1 MRGSCHSL
9 KFQMNNL
16 TDNDQWVLS
25 TKIAETVVTNI
36 RDILSP
42 SYSFFVNRCHP
53 TCALAATL
61 LIGKR
66 GLVEFARMEELKQK
80 FQFWHE
86 RRTNCSLLTGVEFFR
101 ASNAASQWLI
111 QDNSTTSESDRNQ
124 DFMTH
129 IDGASPACS
138 REICL
143 AGSLLSQYQDTF
155 FYERLYSILQ
165 LQEMKFACTWNL
177 YSFLRRPEGARWK
190 GAATPISSPRKRD
203 LPILKKIKSA
213 CFNRS
218 FSLSRNKKV
227 N

>member
-1 MRGSCHSL
+1 
-9 KFQMNNL
+9 
-16 TDNDQWVLS
+16 
-25 TKIAETVVTNI
+25 
-36 RDILSP
+36 
-42 SYSFFVNRCHP
+42 
-53 TCALAATL
+53 
-61 LIGKR
+61 
-66 GLVEFARMEELKQK
+66 MEELKQK
-80 FQFWHE
+80 FHFWHE

-124 DFMTH
+124 DFMTLISMELH
-129 IDGASPACS
+129 RPVPEKFALPVVCFRSIK
-138 REICL
+138 
-143 AGSLLSQYQDTF
+143 TF

-213 CFNRS
+213 CLIDRFHCHAT
-218 FSLSRNKKV
+218 KK
-227 N
+227 

>member
-42 SYSFFVNRCHP
+42 SYFFFVNRCHP

-111 QDNSTTSESDRNQ
+111 QDNWTTSESDHNQ
-124 DFMTH
+124 DFMTLISMELH
-129 IDGASPACS
+129 PPVPEKFP
-138 REICL
+138 RL
-143 AGSLLSQYQDTF
+143 AGSLLARMKTQMNGCVAD
-155 FYERLYSILQ
+155 YSCR
-165 LQEMKFACTWNL
+165 KWNL
-177 YSFLRRPEGARWK
+177 PVLEINIHFCDE
-190 GAATPISSPRKRD
+190 
-203 LPILKKIKSA
+203 
-213 CFNRS
+213 
-218 FSLSRNKKV
+218 
-227 N
+227 